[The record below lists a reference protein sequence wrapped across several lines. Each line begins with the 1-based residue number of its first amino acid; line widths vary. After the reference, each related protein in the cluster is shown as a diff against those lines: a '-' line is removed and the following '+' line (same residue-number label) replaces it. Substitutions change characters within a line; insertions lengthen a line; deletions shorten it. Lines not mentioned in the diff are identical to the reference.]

1 MAALA
6 ARHGRGRDEVVP
18 TNGATEALWL
28 LPAALRPRLA
38 ACVHPGFTE
47 AEAALGAHG
56 IPVRRVMRDP
66 ERGFA
71 LDPGAVPAEADL
83 VVVANPGS
91 PTGTL
96 DPAASLGALR
106 RPGRVVVVDEAFMDL
121 VPGEPGSLAAQALP
135 DVIVVRSATKWL
147 GVPGLRAG
155 YALAPPALAARLR
168 AVRPPWSAGALA
180 LAALAAA
187 ARRPDAAAAAAERAR
202 RERGDL
208 ERRLAAVPGLR
219 LWPGAANFC
228 LVEVADGPAALERLR
243 AGGIAVRPCG
253 GFPGLGPGHLR
264 ITARGPDD
272 NARLA
277 QVLAG

>member
-1 MAALA
+1 M
-6 ARHGRGRDEVVP
+6 
-18 TNGATEALWL
+18 
-28 LPAALRPRLA
+28 
-38 ACVHPGFTE
+38 
-47 AEAALGAHG
+47 
-56 IPVRRVMRDP
+56 RRVIRDP

-96 DPAASLGALR
+96 DPAAALGALR

-121 VPGEPGSLAAQALP
+121 VPGEPGSLAAESLP

-168 AVRPPWSAGALA
+168 AARPPWSAGALA

-202 RERGDL
+202 RS
-208 ERRLAAVPGLR
+208 
-219 LWPGAANFC
+219 GATSSAGSRPC
-228 LVEVADGPAALERLR
+228 R
-243 AGGIAVRPCG
+243 ACGSGRAPPTSAWSRSPTARPPSSGCGRPGIAVRPCG